1 MKKRYVYSLLFG
13 IPGFFVSL
21 IVAVSVSGAT
31 SGFLW
36 IFVFGDNPW
45 PASSEK
51 ILAVIFILGLVV
63 SWSALIATG
72 YVIGKNLEQEPG
84 VNTRH
89 IMLSALATIV
99 PIAVIGLQQWK
110 AGNIGP
116 LPDTVRCSQFCREK
130 GYPGSGMP
138 PRDSGER
145 TCSCFGNDG
154 RETIKVPIYNI
165 GSD

>member
-1 MKKRYVYSLLFG
+1 MEKRYVYSLLFG

-116 LPDTVRCSQFCREK
+116 LPEK

-154 RETIKVPIYNI
+154 RETIKVQIYNI